1 MLSSSR
7 CFGTACTRASS
18 TIPAPKSSCSLS
30 PALASAVATDSLAL
44 EWKVKESGPAN
55 ASAAKIRTC
64 REDLTEAVRF
74 ARARPHG
81 RGSTAARHSPSQFAT
96 IILTRAQPRCTNCC
110 SCHPVNFLNS
120 VFEPFFDCAAASAGS
135 DSNFDVFCAHC
146 ARCRHCARWRAFG
159 VFRLCC
165 GGSGSGGGQHGLDAA
180 AGVSRPAQQ
189 EATGFAGPLP
199 KPRIA
204 ARWSPL
210 HTSGTPSRRGLGVG
224 GCSSPPP
231 VPHGT
236 GRAAIRRS
244 PLELSSPTPSAGLVN
259 VEIVDWRPFMGASP
273 QPPAG
278 TPAPL
283 PESAWPAEK
292 EGGREAGRQGG
303 RESG

>member
-1 MLSSSR
+1 MHPPRRSER
-7 CFGTACTRASS
+7 
-18 TIPAPKSSCSLS
+18 
-30 PALASAVATDSLAL
+30 
-44 EWKVKESGPAN
+44 
-55 ASAAKIRTC
+55 AAKIS
-64 REDLTEAVRF
+64 AVCSCTPT
-74 ARARPHG
+74 RAQIDGGP
-81 RGSTAARHSPSQFAT
+81 ASPSQFAA
-96 IILTRAQPRCTNCC
+96 IILARTEPRCANRC
-110 SCHPVNFLNS
+110 SSQPVNFLS
-120 VFEPFFDCAAASAGS
+120 SFFEPFLDCAAARAGS
-135 DSNFDVFCAHC
+135 DSNFDVSVRT
-146 ARCRHCARWRAFG
+146 ARAVATARAGEHSASFG
-159 VFRLCC
+159 C
-165 GGSGSGGGQHGLDAA
+165 AA
-180 AGVSRPAQQ
+180 AAAEAAADSTTCNDSPDIAGSTRRPAKVDWRSKS
-189 EATGFAGPLP
+189 FAGPLP

-210 HTSGTPSRRGLGVG
+210 HTSGTASRRGLGVG